1 MKGFINELKEIYSN
15 LDADKQNKLDKLF
28 QEVYNMGVKEGYNK
42 QIIEEYIEEIEG
54 SVLMIIIMGLINIYY
69 TNKFG
74 TIEN

>member
-1 MKGFINELKEIYSN
+1 MKGIINEIMEIYNN

-69 TNKFG
+69 INKFG
-74 TIEN
+74 SMK